1 MQIPVSYFLLL
12 SAMLFSIGIAIVI
25 VKRHTIMILMGIE
38 LMLNAVNIN
47 LVAFSRNDPNMQGQ
61 SMTLFV
67 LVVAAAEAVV
77 VLAIVLLA
85 YKQFKSVNIDDF
97 AEMEG

>member
-12 SAMLFSIGIAIVI
+12 SAMLFSIGIAIII

-47 LVAFSRNDPNMQGQ
+47 LIAFSRNDPNMQGQ

-85 YKQFKSVNIDDF
+85 YKQFKSVNMDDF
-97 AEMEG
+97 AEMKG

>member
-1 MQIPVSYFLLL
+1 MEISLSYFLLL
-12 SAMLFSIGIAIVI
+12 SAMLFSIGLAIVI

-47 LVAFSRNDPNMQGQ
+47 LIAFSRNDPSLSGL
-61 SMTLFV
+61 SMSLFV
-67 LVVAAAEAVV
+67 MVVAAAEAVI

-85 YKQFKSVNIDDF
+85 YKYFHSVNMDDF
-97 AEMEG
+97 SEMNG

>member
-1 MQIPVSYFLLL
+1 MQIPLSYFLLL

-47 LVAFSRNDPNMQGQ
+47 LVAFSRNDPSMQGQ

-85 YKQFKSVNIDDF
+85 YRQFKTVNMDDF

>member
-47 LVAFSRNDPNMQGQ
+47 LVAFSRNDPSLQGQ

-85 YKQFKSVNIDDF
+85 YKQFKTVNMDDF